1 MNIQAL
7 DERVLIKQ
15 NPPEKTSFGGFKIPE
30 SSVFRPNKGVV
41 ISVGK
46 NVKEIK
52 EGDTVLFDGSFG
64 LVMEKDGDLF
74 RVLEKRNIFAV
85 ENK

>member
-7 DERVLIKQ
+7 DERVLVKQ
-15 NPPEKTSFGGFKIPE
+15 NPPEQTSFGGFKIPE

-41 ISVGK
+41 LSVGE
-46 NVKEIK
+46 NVKNIK
-52 EGDTVLFDGSFG
+52 EGDTVLFDGAFG

-85 ENK
+85 EK